1 MEEMEETISFK
12 EGQPCPVQIEGDGG
26 GLSFSPNGGM
36 LLIGRFPNPSKAQ
49 IEAWSGKWRAKLCT
63 ESEFPSIPIF
73 AVGNEEWI
81 LETPCN
87 PTQQEKETPGFCEA
101 LYRKEEY
108 DMAAIL
114 VDSISNMIVKIVTVP
129 LDEMFIERLVMSWNP
144 YRGPADEYNK
154 TFTPEQFAERIGN
167 IFKSRTQKDIWMS
180 SW

>member
-1 MEEMEETISFK
+1 MEETINFE
-12 EGQPCPVQIEGDGG
+12 EGQLCPVQIEGDGG
-26 GLSFSPNGGM
+26 GLSFSPKGDM

-101 LYRKEEY
+101 LYRKEKY

-114 VDSISNMIVKIVTVP
+114 VDSISNTIIKITTVP
-129 LDEMFIERLVMSWNP
+129 LEELFIERLVMSWNP
-144 YRGPADEYNK
+144 FRGPADEYSK
-154 TFTPEQFAERIGN
+154 TFTNEQFSEQVSK
-167 IFKSRTQKDIWMS
+167 IFKSRTQKDIWKT